1 MKVLRIDASI
11 KLQGSVSLQLTDDI
25 IAKSGAPD
33 VIPCK
38 TADIAPI
45 DGTWLGA
52 VFPPAENRDAA
63 QDKIADFSDTLIEEI
78 KAADVVV
85 IGVLVYNFN
94 IAAGLKNWIDQIVR
108 AGVTFQYTETGPNGL
123 LPNKRTIL
131 AFSSDGTAAGS
142 DIDFAQRYMNH
153 ISGFVGIT
161 DVTTVT
167 AQQMAFDKDA
177 AMKTAADQIAALA
190 A

>member
-1 MKVLRIDASI
+1 
-11 KLQGSVSLQLTDDI
+11 
-25 IAKSGAPD
+25 
-33 VIPCK
+33 
-38 TADIAPI
+38 
-45 DGTWLGA
+45 
-52 VFPPAENRDAA
+52 
-63 QDKIADFSDTLIEEI
+63 LIEEI

-85 IGVLVYNFN
+85 IGVPVYNFN

-108 AGVTFQYTETGPNGL
+108 AGVTFQYTETGPKGL

-153 ISGFVGIT
+153 ILGFVGIT

>member
-11 KLQGSVSLQLTDDI
+11 KPQGSISLQLTDDI
-25 IAKSGAPD
+25 IAKLGATD
-33 VIPCK
+33 VVTRK
-38 TADIAPI
+38 AADVPAI
-45 DGTWLGA
+45 DGAWLGA
-52 VFPPAENRDAA
+52 VFTPAENRSAEQQEIAA
-63 QDKIADFSDTLIEEI
+63 FSDTLIDEI
-78 KAADVVV
+78 KTADVVV
-85 IGVLVYNFN
+85 IGVPVYNFN

-108 AGVTFQYTETGPNGL
+108 AGVTFQYTETGPQGL

-142 DIDFAQRYMNH
+142 DIDFAQRYMLH
-153 ISGFVGIT
+153 ILGFVGII

-167 AQQMAFDKDA
+167 AQQMAFDKDSA
-177 AMKTAADQIAALA
+177 LKFAADQISSLA

>member
-1 MKVLRIDASI
+1 MVGCGVHTR
-11 KLQGSVSLQLTDDI
+11 Q
-25 IAKSGAPD
+25 
-33 VIPCK
+33 
-38 TADIAPI
+38 
-45 DGTWLGA
+45 
-52 VFPPAENRDAA
+52 NRDAA
-63 QDKIADFSDTLIEEI
+63 QAEIADFSDTLIAEI

-85 IGVLVYNFN
+85 IGVPVYNFN

-108 AGVTFQYTETGPNGL
+108 AGLTFQYTETGPKGL

-142 DIDFAQRYMNH
+142 DIDFAERYMKH
-153 ISGFVGIT
+153 ILGFVGIT

-167 AQQMAFDKDA
+167 AQQMAFNKDA
-177 AMKTAADQIAALA
+177 ALETAANQISALA

>member
-11 KLQGSVSLQLTDDI
+11 KPQGSISLQLTDDI
-25 IAKSGAPD
+25 IAKLGATD
-33 VIPCK
+33 VVTRK
-38 TADIAPI
+38 AADVPAI
-45 DGTWLGA
+45 DCAWLGA
-52 VFPPAENRDAA
+52 VFTPEENRSAEQQEIAA
-63 QDKIADFSDTLIEEI
+63 FSDTLIDEI
-78 KAADVVV
+78 KTADVVV
-85 IGVLVYNFN
+85 IGVPVYNFN

-108 AGVTFQYTETGPNGL
+108 AGVTFQYTETGPQGL

-142 DIDFAQRYMNH
+142 DIDFAQRYMLH
-153 ISGFVGIT
+153 ILGFVGIT

-167 AQQMAFDKDA
+167 AQQMAFDKDSA
-177 AMKTAADQIAALA
+177 LKFAADQISSLA